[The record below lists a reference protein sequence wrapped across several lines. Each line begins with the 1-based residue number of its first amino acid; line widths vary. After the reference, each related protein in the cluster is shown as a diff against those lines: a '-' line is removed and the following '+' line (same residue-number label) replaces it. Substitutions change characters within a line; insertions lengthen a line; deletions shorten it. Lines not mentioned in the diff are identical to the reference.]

1 MAGGE
6 PAQIAAGSKHAPY
19 PALRHAPQGIKQ
31 TKLQAGGV
39 LIQVRPPDMPVKLR
53 RADPAAEQRQPQA
66 GIELAVKEKALL
78 PVRFCQRDNRLRQRL
93 FPRITADGERGI
105 GCADPCLLT
114 DDHKYTRLLVI
125 DGQLIIKEPQH
136 GLVVVRDIRSQYM
149 YQCCHA
155 RLRQSKNTPLQRAK

>member
-6 PAQIAAGSKHAPY
+6 PAQIAPGRKHATY
-19 PALRHAPQGIKQ
+19 PALRQAPQGIKQ
-31 TKLQAGGV
+31 AKLQAGGV
-39 LIQVRPPDMPVKLR
+39 LVQIRSPDMPVKLR

-66 GIELAVKEKALL
+66 GIKLAVKEKALL
-78 PVRFCQRDNRLRQRL
+78 PVRLCQRDNRLCQRL
-93 FPRITADGERGI
+93 FPRIAANGECGI
-105 GCADPCLLT
+105 SGANFCRIT
-114 DDHKYTRLLVI
+114 DDHKQASLFVI
-125 DGQLIIKEPQH
+125 HGQLIIKEPQH